1 LDFKIEFPAANTI
14 SNDNRFDLNS
24 PFNFEVLQK
33 SIKNFGFIHPLIAW
47 RNENKIILVDGFKRL
62 KIAKKLNKNELPFTF
77 LSDQYSLPN
86 VVDFRYE
93 NLCLNSIEM
102 NIFQKAGLFNIIKN
116 GNCTDDILFKW
127 QQKLNFFWSGKI
139 EKILSWPAEARNYV
153 YKYNLSLKQ
162 INLLLG
168 FENDIIREIIHF
180 ADLLSLRIVELNKV
194 LEMIIEIA
202 INENNSINQILN
214 SDKILSV
221 LNNEKFNRNQK
232 ISEIKKLLYNWRY
245 PLISKYQNQLNNKI
259 KSLSLSHNIKL
270 NYDDTFEK
278 SEILLTARLKNIHD
292 IHNILKDLSNESNI
306 NVFKE
311 VFDII

>member
-1 LDFKIEFPAANTI
+1 MAA
-14 SNDNRFDLNS
+14 
-24 PFNFEVLQK
+24 
-33 SIKNFGFIHPLIAW
+33 LI
-47 RNENKIILVDGFKRL
+47 DGEEKT
-62 KIAKKLNKNELPFTF
+62 FT
-77 LSDQYSLPN
+77 
-86 VVDFRYE
+86 VVH
-93 NLCLNSIEM
+93 
-102 NIFQKAGLFNIIKN
+102 G
-116 GNCTDDILFKW
+116 
-127 QQKLNFFWSGKI
+127 
-139 EKILSWPAEARNYV
+139 
-153 YKYNLSLKQ
+153 
-162 INLLLG
+162 LLL
-168 FENDIIREIIHF
+168 
-180 ADLLSLRIVELNKV
+180 DLALLHL
-194 LEMIIEIA
+194 
-202 INENNSINQILN
+202 
-214 SDKILSV
+214 